1 MTKRKYEKPTSMNL
15 DAIEIA
21 NGSCW
26 SGNVE
31 HTVGTCITTG
41 GLALQTCGGGGTV
54 YPRQVCS
61 NGAFAGY
68 SCVNG
73 SNAG

>member
-1 MTKRKYEKPTSMNL
+1 MIKKKYEKPISRNL
-15 DAIEIA
+15 SSIEVA
-21 NGSCW
+21 SGSCF

-41 GLALQTCGGGGTV
+41 GLALDTCGGGATV
-54 YPRQVCS
+54 YPRLVCS
-61 NGAFAGY
+61 NGGFAGY

-73 SNAG
+73 SDAG